1 MSWARHYVP
10 PTARPWESRP
20 DAAHGSCFF
29 HIIQLLNLTQASWPP
44 ITPPAFALLGFRC
57 DEGVKRNLGRPG
69 AINGPNVLREVL
81 ARLPLQRKNLVIYDA
96 GDICCE
102 DGDLEQAQ
110 AALGEAVHLLLQ
122 HSITPIVLGGGHEI
136 AWGHY
141 QGIAKALA
149 ATDKLGIVNFDAH
162 FDMRP
167 LSPDNKGSSGTPFL
181 QIAEARQKADKTF
194 DYNCIGIQP
203 GSNIPLLFATME
215 KYHGGM
221 LLAEDIHLKKTEK
234 CFSFIKK
241 IIKRNQQLYVTI
253 CLDVFAASDAPGVSA
268 PQVLGLTP
276 WQVIPMV
283 RELANSGK
291 VISYDLAEF
300 APNYDI
306 DHRTARL
313 AANLIFE
320 IVHHHRSV
328 QENNYV

>member
-1 MSWARHYVP
+1 MDWLHYYQP
-10 PTARPWESRP
+10 PTATPWQGRA
-20 DAAHGSCFF
+20 DVAYGSCFF
-29 HIIQLLNLTQASWPP
+29 HIIQLLNLAQPSWTP
-44 ITPPAFALLGFRC
+44 ITSPSFALLGFRC

-81 ARLPLQRKNLVIYDA
+81 AKLPLQRKNLVIYDA
-96 GDICCE
+96 GDISCE
-102 DGDLEQAQ
+102 NGDLEEAQ
-110 AALGEAVHLLLQ
+110 AALGEAVNLLLAYG
-122 HSITPIVLGGGHEI
+122 ITPILLGGGHEI

-141 QGIAKALA
+141 QGIAKALT
-149 ATDKLGIVNFDAH
+149 TDKLGIVNFDAH

-167 LSPDNKGSSGTPFL
+167 LLPNNKGSSGTPFL
-181 QIAEARQKADKTF
+181 QIAEAQHKADKAF

-203 GSNIPLLFATME
+203 GGNIPLLFATME
-215 KYHGGM
+215 KYHGGV

-241 IIKRNQQLYVTI
+241 IIKNNQQLYITI

-276 WQVIPMV
+276 WQVIPLL

-306 DHRTARL
+306 DNRTARL

-320 IVHHHRSV
+320 IVHHHRSTTGK
-328 QENNYV
+328 